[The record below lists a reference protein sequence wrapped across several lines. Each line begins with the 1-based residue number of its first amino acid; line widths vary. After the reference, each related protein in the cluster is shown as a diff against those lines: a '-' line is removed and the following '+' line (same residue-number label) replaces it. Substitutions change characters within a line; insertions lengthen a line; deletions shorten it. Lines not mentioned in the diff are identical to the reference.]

1 MKKHLIAAVTA
12 VSMLAACGGGGDSS
26 TTTTSPSGY
35 WTEPD
40 FGMLVTNSGEIW
52 GVDASSSTYGLLVG
66 NLTTSG
72 DKFTASLKVYRG
84 GASASASA
92 SGSFVEKKTF
102 SGTAVAGAESDA
114 FKLTYDN
121 AYEAVPSLSRIAGT
135 YSVSSGGSL
144 VVSAAGSISAATPF
158 ASALFLIA
166 LFGFGIKAGMMPFHV
181 WLPSAHAN
189 APCHVSSVM
198 SGVILKIGIY
208 GLLRTLSFFDAIPL
222 WWGITVLA
230 LGVISGVLGVVF
242 AIGQHDLKRLLAYH
256 SIENIGIILMGA
268 GVGLIG
274 LSTGH
279 PQLVV
284 LGMAGAL
291 LHVLNHA
298 VFKSLLFPFLKK

>member
-102 SGTAVAGAESDA
+102 SGTAVAGADSDA

-144 VVSAAGSISAATPF
+144 VVSAAGSISGTSGGCAVTGTVAPGTDGGNYYRL
-158 ASALFLIA
+158 SVK
-166 LFGFGIKAGMMPFHV
+166 FGA
-181 WLPSAHAN
+181 
-189 APCHVSSVM
+189 APC
-198 SGVILKIGIY
+198 
-208 GLLRTLSFFDAIPL
+208 AIPN
-222 WWGITVLA
+222 GTA
-230 LGVISGVLGVVF
+230 TGVV
-242 AIGQHDLKRLLAYH
+242 GQSGTR
-256 SIENIGIILMGA
+256 
-268 GVGLIG
+268 LIG
-274 LSTGH
+274 G
-279 PQLVV
+279 VV
-284 LGMAGAL
+284 SGNLGDAFIL
-291 LHVLNHA
+291 T
-298 VFKSLLFPFLKK
+298 KI